1 MDAFLTWLKYGLF
14 GRPVMKIASASEM
27 TPTRLIVLILLLVFL
42 VVLIIVTKNKFWHG
56 LVLGIIFVL
65 LFGYLAGIAL
75 AIVAVIVKILTI
87 APPPPPQSGN
97 DNGDERVTQI
107 DIDYALSDMDSK
119 AQRALEPYGD
129 YGAYKAQR
137 SSIMSRKDLETF
149 IARWKDQIDRNA

>member
-42 VVLIIVTKNKFWHG
+42 VVFIIVTKNKLWHG

-75 AIVAVIVKILTI
+75 AIVAVIVKILTVG
-87 APPPPPQSGN
+87 PPPSLPEN
-97 DNGDERVTQI
+97 DNGDERVTQN

-119 AQRALEPYGD
+119 AQRALEPFGD

-137 SSIMSRKDLETF
+137 ASITTRKALDDF
-149 IARWKDQIDRNA
+149 ISRWKDMIDRNA